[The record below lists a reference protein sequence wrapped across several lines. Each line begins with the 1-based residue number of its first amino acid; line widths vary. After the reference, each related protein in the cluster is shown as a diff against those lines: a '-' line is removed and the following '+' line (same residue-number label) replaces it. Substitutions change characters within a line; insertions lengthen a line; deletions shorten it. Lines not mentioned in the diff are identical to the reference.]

1 MTNIGKFSIQ
11 IASVMLVTTI
21 AIAGALAET
30 VYTETNSASD
40 NAIQIFQASD
50 GSLTLKG
57 SVSAGGKG
65 TGAGL
70 GNQGAWH

>member
-1 MTNIGKFSIQ
+1 MTNIVKFSIQ
-11 IASVMLVTTI
+11 IASFMLVTTI

-57 SVSAGGKG
+57 SVSALLKE
-65 TGAGL
+65 A
-70 GNQGAWH
+70 